1 MAGDVAVVFDCGATN
16 LRVMAVDSRG
26 QTLAS
31 ASRRSKT
38 TPQPQAVS
46 DEWRIWDLE
55 EVWGKLAG
63 ACQEVCRQVDTTRIA
78 AVTVTTFGADGAPV
92 RSDGTLTYPIISW
105 QGTRTQQLTA
115 EIAQLMDP
123 WEIFQETGYQIIYF
137 NTLLRL
143 MWLRQNAPEA
153 LQTADCWLMMPG
165 ILSMTLCGEL
175 SIDPTAAGTMMAM
188 NMETRDW
195 SAQMLGLAGLDESFF
210 PDWVEP
216 GEVIG
221 TVHSQAAEETGLPK
235 GTLVVVAG
243 HDTQFAPYGSGM
255 QPGEALLS
263 SGTWEILLLRIDEF
277 TPTRFAFEEGLLFEC
292 DALPDLWNPQ
302 LLMMGSGVLEW
313 IRQQLFSTGDGEPES
328 YQRMIQAARAVAPGA
343 DGVSLIP
350 SFVADTGP
358 TKKYSTEG
366 TILGLTMNA
375 TAAQIYRAGLE
386 GLCFQMRSA
395 LEILQKATGFTAEG
409 IRVVGGGARND
420 LWNQIRAD
428 VSGLPVVTTSQQE
441 ATVLGA
447 ALFALI
453 GAGQFDSIQQA
464 VGNIKMGATIY
475 EPSEVAEKYASLYQR
490 YMEVP
495 PALQCYYKGRN
506 TNESHS

>member
-1 MAGDVAVVFDCGATN
+1 MAGDVAVVLDCGATN
-16 LRVMAVDSRG
+16 ARVIAVDSQGR
-26 QTLAS
+26 TLAS
-31 ASRRSKT
+31 ATRNNET
-38 TPQPQAVS
+38 APQPQAAN
-46 DEWRIWDLE
+46 DEWRIWDLD

-63 ACQEVCRQVDTTRIA
+63 GCQEVCQQLDTSRIA

-105 QGTRTQQLTA
+105 QERRTQQLA
-115 EIAQLMDP
+115 SDIGGLMDP
-123 WEIFQETGYQIIYF
+123 GEIFEETGYQIIYF

-143 MWLRQNAPEA
+143 MWLRENAPEA
-153 LQTADCWLMMPG
+153 LQSADCWLMMPG
-165 ILSMTLCGEL
+165 ILSMKLCGEL

-188 NMETRDW
+188 NMGTRDW
-195 SAQMLGLAGLDESFF
+195 SAQMLDLAGLDESFF
-210 PDWVEP
+210 PEWVQP

-221 TVHSQAAEETGLPK
+221 IVHGQAAQETGLPA
-235 GTLVVVAG
+235 GTLVVAAG

-263 SGTWEILLLRIDEF
+263 SGTWEILLLRVDEF
-277 TPTRFAFEEGLLFEC
+277 APTASAFEEGLLVEC
-292 DALPDLWNPQ
+292 DALPDLWDPQ

-313 IRQQLFSTGDGEPES
+313 IRQQLFSTGKGPAES
-328 YQRMIQAARAVAPGA
+328 YEDMIAAACTVQPGA
-343 DGVSLIP
+343 SGVSLIP

-358 TKKYSTEG
+358 TKKYNTEG
-366 TILGLTMNA
+366 TILGLTMNT

-386 GLCFQMRSA
+386 GLCFQMRWA
-395 LEILQKATGFTAEG
+395 LEILRKATAFTVEG

-428 VSGLPVVTTSQQE
+428 VSGLPVTTTSQQE

-447 ALFALI
+447 ALFALM

-464 VGNIKMGATIY
+464 VGSIEMGETVY
-475 EPSEVAEKYASLYQR
+475 EPSDATEEYASLYQR

-495 PALQCYYKGRN
+495 PALKDYYGQ
-506 TNESHS
+506 

>member
-16 LRVMAVDSRG
+16 LRVMAVNS
-26 QTLAS
+26 QCQILAS
-31 ASRRSKT
+31 ASRRNMT
-38 TPQPQAVS
+38 ALQPQAAS
-46 DEWRIWDLE
+46 DEWRIWDLD
-55 EVWGKLAG
+55 EVWGKLAAG
-63 ACQEVCRQVDTTRIA
+63 CQEVCQQVDTSRIA

-105 QGTRTQQLTA
+105 QDTRTQQLTA
-115 EIAQLMDP
+115 EIAELMAP
-123 WEIFQETGYQIIYF
+123 GEIFKETGYQIIYF

-143 MWLRQNAPEA
+143 MWLRHNAPEA

-165 ILSMTLCGEL
+165 ILSMKLCGEL

-188 NMETRDW
+188 NMGARNW
-195 SAQMLGLAGLDESFF
+195 STEMLALAELDELFF
-210 PDWVEP
+210 PEWVEP

-221 TVHSQAAEETGLPK
+221 TVHGQAAAETGLPE
-235 GTLVVVAG
+235 GTAVVAAG

-263 SGTWEILLLRIDEF
+263 SGTWEILLLRVDEF
-277 TPTRFAFEEGLLFEC
+277 TPTRFGFEEGLLFEC
-292 DALPDLWNPQ
+292 DALPNLWNPQ

-313 IRQQLFSTGDGEPES
+313 IRHKLFSAAGGEVDS
-328 YQRMIQAARAVAPGA
+328 YEDMIVAARAVEPGA
-343 DGVSLIP
+343 GGVSLIP

-358 TKKYSTEG
+358 TKKYDTEG
-366 TILGLTMNA
+366 TILGLTMN
-375 TAAQIYRAGLE
+375 TTPAQIYRAGLE
-386 GLCFQMRSA
+386 GLCFQMRWA
-395 LEILQKATGFTAEG
+395 LEILQEATGFPIEG

-428 VSGLPVVTTSQQE
+428 VSGLPVVTTTQQE

-453 GAGQFDSIQQA
+453 GAGQFESIQQA
-464 VGNIKMGATIY
+464 VGSIEMAETVY
-475 EPSEVAEKYASLYQR
+475 ESSEAAGEYPSLYEQYR
-490 YMEVP
+490 KIP
-495 PALQCYYKGRN
+495 PALKDYYGQ
-506 TNESHS
+506 

>member
-16 LRVMAVDSRG
+16 LRVMAVDSQG
-26 QTLAS
+26 QTLAA
-31 ASRRSKT
+31 ASRRNKT
-38 TPQPQAVS
+38 ALQPQAAS

-55 EVWGKLAG
+55 EVWDKLAG
-63 ACQEVCRQVDTTRIA
+63 ACQEVCQQVDTSRIA
-78 AVTVTTFGADGAPV
+78 AMTVTTFGADGAPV

-105 QGTRTQQLTA
+105 QGMRTRQLSA
-115 EIAQLMDP
+115 EIAELMAP

-165 ILSMTLCGEL
+165 ILSMKLCGEL

-188 NMETRDW
+188 DMGARDW
-195 SAQMLGLAGLDESFF
+195 SAKMLALAGLDESFF

-216 GEVIG
+216 GEIIG
-221 TVHSQAAEETGLPK
+221 TVHSQAAEETGLPE
-235 GTLVVVAG
+235 GTLVVAAG

-263 SGTWEILLLRIDEF
+263 SGTWEILLLRVEEF

-292 DALPDLWNPQ
+292 DALPGLWNPQ

-313 IRQQLFSTGDGEPES
+313 IRQQLFSNGEGPAES
-328 YQRMIQAARAVAPGA
+328 YEDMIAAARAVAPGA

-358 TKKYSTEG
+358 TKKYNTGG
-366 TILGLTMNA
+366 TILGLTMNT

-395 LEILQKATGFTAEG
+395 LEILQKATGFTVEG

-420 LWNQIRAD
+420 LWNQIRSD

-464 VGNIKMGATIY
+464 VASIEMGATIY
-475 EPSEVAEKYASLYQR
+475 EPSDAAEQYASLYQR

-495 PALQCYYKGRN
+495 PTLKDYYGQ
-506 TNESHS
+506 

>member
-1 MAGDVAVVFDCGATN
+1 M
-16 LRVMAVDSRG
+16 
-26 QTLAS
+26 
-31 ASRRSKT
+31 
-38 TPQPQAVS
+38 
-46 DEWRIWDLE
+46 
-55 EVWGKLAG
+55 
-63 ACQEVCRQVDTTRIA
+63 
-78 AVTVTTFGADGAPV
+78 
-92 RSDGTLTYPIISW
+92 
-105 QGTRTQQLTA
+105 RTQQLAA
-115 EIAQLMDP
+115 EIAELMAP

-165 ILSMTLCGEL
+165 ILSMKLCGEL
-175 SIDPTAAGTMMAM
+175 SIDPVAAGTMMAM
-188 NMETRDW
+188 DMGARDW
-195 SAQMLGLAGLDESFF
+195 SAQMLALAGLDESFF

-216 GEVIG
+216 GEIIG
-221 TVHSQAAEETGLPK
+221 TVHSQAAEATGLPE
-235 GTLVVVAG
+235 GTLVVAAG

-277 TPTRFAFEEGLLFEC
+277 IPTRFGFEEGLLFEC

-313 IRQQLFSTGDGEPES
+313 IRRQLFSGAEGKAES
-328 YQRMIQAARAVAPGA
+328 YEDMIAAARAVTPGA
-343 DGVSLIP
+343 DGVSFIP

-358 TKKYSTEG
+358 TKKYNTGG
-366 TILGLTMNA
+366 TILGLTMNT
-375 TAAQIYRAGLE
+375 TAPQIYRAGLE
-386 GLCFQMRSA
+386 GLCFQMCSA
-395 LEILQKATGFTAEG
+395 LEILQKATGSTVEG

-428 VSGLPVVTTSQQE
+428 VSGLPVVTTTQQE

-453 GAGQFDSIQQA
+453 GAGQFDSIQEA
-464 VGNIKMGATIY
+464 VASIEMGETIY
-475 EPSEVAEKYASLYQR
+475 EPSDAAQEYTSLYQR
-490 YMEVP
+490 HMEVP
-495 PALQCYYKGRN
+495 PTLKDYYGQ
-506 TNESHS
+506 

>member
-1 MAGDVAVVFDCGATN
+1 LTA
-16 LRVMAVDSRG
+16 RG
-26 QTLAS
+26 ERWPRPL
-31 ASRRSKT
+31 
-38 TPQPQAVS
+38 
-46 DEWRIWDLE
+46 
-55 EVWGKLAG
+55 
-63 ACQEVCRQVDTTRIA
+63 
-78 AVTVTTFGADGAPV
+78 TTFGADGAPV

-105 QGTRTQQLTA
+105 QDTRTQQLTS
-115 EIAQLMDP
+115 EIARLMDP
-123 WEIFQETGYQIIYF
+123 GEIFKETGYQIIYF

-153 LQTADCWLMMPG
+153 LQSADCWLMMPG
-165 ILSMTLCGEL
+165 ILSMKLCGEL

-188 NMETRDW
+188 NMGARAW
-195 SAQMLGLAGLDESFF
+195 SAPMLSLAGLDGSFF
-210 PDWVEP
+210 PEWIEP

-221 TVHSQAAEETGLPK
+221 AVHGQATAETGLPE
-235 GTLVVVAG
+235 GTAVVAAG

-263 SGTWEILLLRIDEF
+263 SGTWEILLLRVDEF
-277 TPTRFAFEEGLLFEC
+277 APTSSAFEEGLLVEC

-313 IRQQLFSTGDGEPES
+313 IRQQLFSSGEGPAES
-328 YQRMIQAARAVAPGA
+328 YEDMIAAARTVPPGA
-343 DGVSLIP
+343 GGVSLLP

-358 TKKYSTEG
+358 TKKYDTEG
-366 TILGLTMNA
+366 TILGLAMNT

-386 GLCFQMRSA
+386 GLCFQMRWA
-395 LEILQKATGFTAEG
+395 LEILQKATGFAAEG

-447 ALFALI
+447 ALFALV

-464 VGNIKMGATIY
+464 VGSIEMDETVY
-475 EPSEVAEKYASLYQR
+475 EPSAATEEYASLYQR

-495 PALQCYYKGRN
+495 PTLKDYYGQ
-506 TNESHS
+506 

>member
-16 LRVMAVDSRG
+16 ARVIAVDSQG

-31 ASRRSKT
+31 ATRRNKT
-38 TPQPQAVS
+38 APQPQATS
-46 DEWRIWDLE
+46 DEWRIWDLD
-55 EVWGKLAG
+55 EVWAELAG
-63 ACQEVCRQVDTTRIA
+63 GCQEVCQQVDTSRIA

-105 QGTRTQQLTA
+105 QETRTQQLAEQIVDLVDPA
-115 EIAQLMDP
+115 EIFA
-123 WEIFQETGYQIIYF
+123 ETGYQIIYF

-143 MWLRQNAPEA
+143 MWLRENAPEA
-153 LQTADCWLMMPG
+153 LQSADCWLMMPG
-165 ILSMTLCGEL
+165 ILSMKLCGEL

-188 NMETRDW
+188 DMGARDW
-195 SAQMLGLAGLDESFF
+195 SAKMLSLAGLDGSFF

-221 TVHSQAAEETGLPK
+221 TVHSRAAVESGLPE
-235 GTLVVVAG
+235 GTPVVAAG

-255 QPGEALLS
+255 RPGEALLS

-277 TPTRFAFEEGLLFEC
+277 TPTHFAFEEGLLFEC
-292 DALPDLWNPQ
+292 DALPNLWNPQ

-313 IRQQLFSTGDGEPES
+313 LRQQLFSSRAGPAES
-328 YQRMIQAARAVAPGA
+328 YEDMIKAARAVELGA
-343 DGVSLIP
+343 SGVSLIP

-358 TKKYSTEG
+358 TKKYNTEG
-366 TILGLTMNA
+366 TILGLTMS
-375 TAAQIYRAGLE
+375 TTPAQIYRAGLE
-386 GLCFQMRSA
+386 GLSFQMRWA
-395 LEILQKATGFTAEG
+395 LEILQKATGFTVEG
-409 IRVVGGGARND
+409 LRVVGGGARND

-428 VSGLPVVTTSQQE
+428 VSQLPVVTTTQQE

-447 ALFALI
+447 ALFALMA
-453 GAGQFDSIQQA
+453 AGQFDSIQQA
-464 VGNIKMGATIY
+464 VGSIKMDETVY
-475 EPSEVAEKYASLYQR
+475 EPSSAAEEYAALYQR

-495 PALQCYYKGRN
+495 PTLKDYYGQ
-506 TNESHS
+506 

>member
-1 MAGDVAVVFDCGATN
+1 VAGDVAVVFDCGATN
-16 LRVMAVDSRG
+16 LRVMAVDSQG
-26 QTLAS
+26 QILAS
-31 ASRRSKT
+31 ASLSNET
-38 TPQPQAVS
+38 APQPQAAS
-46 DEWRIWDLE
+46 DEWRIWDMD
-55 EVWGKLAG
+55 EVWGKLAAG
-63 ACQEVCRQVDTTRIA
+63 CREVCQQVDTSRIA

-92 RSDGTLTYPIISW
+92 QSDGTLTYPIISW
-105 QGTRTQQLTA
+105 QETRTQQLTA
-115 EIAQLMDP
+115 EIAELMDP
-123 WEIFQETGYQIIYF
+123 WEIFEETGYQVISF

-143 MWLRQNAPEA
+143 MWLRRNAPEA
-153 LQTADCWLMMPG
+153 LERADCWLMMPG
-165 ILSMTLCGEL
+165 ILSMKLCGEL

-188 NMETRDW
+188 NMGTRDW
-195 SAQMLGLAGLDESFF
+195 SAQMLALAGLDGSFF

-216 GEVIG
+216 GAVIG
-221 TVHSQAAEETGLPK
+221 MVRSEAAEETGLPE
-235 GTLVVVAG
+235 GTLVVATG

-277 TPTRFAFEEGLLFEC
+277 TPTHFAFEEGLLFEC

-313 IRQQLFSTGDGEPES
+313 IRQRLFSGAEGEAEN
-328 YQRMIQAARAVAPGA
+328 YEDMIAAARAVEPGA
-343 DGVSLIP
+343 GGVSLIP

-358 TKKYSTEG
+358 TKKYNTRG
-366 TILGLTMNA
+366 TILGLTMN
-375 TAAQIYRAGLE
+375 TTPAQIYRAGLE
-386 GLCFQMRSA
+386 GLCFQMRWA
-395 LEILQKATGFTAEG
+395 LEILQEATGFPIEG

-464 VGNIKMGATIY
+464 VDNMEMGENTY
-475 EPSEVAEKYASLYQR
+475 EPSQAADHYEWPYER
-490 YMEVP
+490 YIGLP
-495 PALQCYYKGRN
+495 PALQGYYRQGG
-506 TNESHS
+506 H